1 MEPAQPSTGDPLRVV
16 IVDPDDRIRESLA
29 GILHVTHQV
38 EVVGTAAG
46 PDAAELLVARLRP
59 DIVILD
65 PRLPD
70 VDAAV
75 AFVDRIRA
83 SAPDLCVLAL
93 NGSEP
98 LDHPGLAACTDG
110 QARKTYR
117 STELLAAVVAATAR
131 RRS

>member
-1 MEPAQPSTGDPLRVV
+1 MPSATPPTDVPLRVV

-29 GILHVTHQV
+29 GILNVTDRV
-38 EVVGTAAG
+38 DVVGTAAD
-46 PDAAELLVARLRP
+46 PDSAETLVARVRP
-59 DIVILD
+59 DVVILD

-83 SAPDLCVLAL
+83 ASPDLCVLAL
-93 NGSEP
+93 NSSEP
-98 LDHPGLAACTDG
+98 LDHPALAACTDG